1 MCDQKKLLNKKI
13 LVVAGVLSGIASI
26 AYACPGLGHSLDYS
40 LCRQISL
47 AGVPGILIAAA
58 VSMALLGGSH
68 GGGSLGM
75 LLVIAT
81 PLNFLLYVGVGVA
94 ARAAC
99 KTVNTPND
107 TST

>member
-13 LVVAGVLSGIASI
+13 LVVAALLSSIAST

-47 AGVPGILIAAA
+47 AGLPGILIAAA

-68 GGGSLGM
+68 GGGPLGM
-75 LLVIAT
+75 LLIIAT

-94 ARAAC
+94 ARAAW
-99 KTVNTPND
+99 KTVKTTND
-107 TST
+107 SST